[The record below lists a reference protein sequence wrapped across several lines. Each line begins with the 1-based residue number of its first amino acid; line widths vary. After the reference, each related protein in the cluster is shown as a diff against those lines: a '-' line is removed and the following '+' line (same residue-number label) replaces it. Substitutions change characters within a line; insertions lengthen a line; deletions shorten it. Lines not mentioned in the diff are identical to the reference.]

1 MATVEAL
8 LLAWQQHAAAS
19 YGFASR
25 AGRRMRLGLA
35 EVAAL
40 EQVQT
45 QGPMTPGEIGKSLAM
60 PSGSV
65 TALVDRLEAKRFVQ
79 RKPNPKD
86 RRGYLVTLTDGAMD
100 RAALDLLPMA
110 ARIAAIADAQSEAD
124 RKAVIAFLEKV
135 SAALTSGGR
144 DIKMARPSR

>member
-1 MATVEAL
+1 MLPFSPL
-8 LLAWQQHAAAS
+8 LLAWQRHSAAA

-45 QGPMTPGEIGKSLAM
+45 SGPITPGQIGARLAM

-65 TALVDRLEAKRFVQ
+65 TALIDRLEAKRFIER
-79 RKPNPKD
+79 RKNPTD
-86 RRGYLVTLTDGAMD
+86 RRGYLVALSPAAED
-100 RAALDLLPMA
+100 RAAMDLLPMA
-110 ARIAAIADAQSEAD
+110 ARIEALVQAMPASD
-124 RKAVIAFLEKV
+124 RAVVARFLDQV
-135 SAALTSGGR
+135 TALLDTGGT
-144 DIKMARPSR
+144 DPIRPPPRQ